1 MTARALTW
9 LLMAGT
15 LGVYPN
21 AVFAQQPAP
30 VPASPPV
37 QATPAEPGPP
47 VTPPP
52 AVAPTPPA
60 APIQA
65 TPPAPVTTPAPV
77 VPAPAVAPPALAV
90 PTVPAPPGVPVQQQ
104 NGQAPAQ
111 PGIAVP
117 EVQVIQPEP
126 VKPKVVVPQQA
137 AAPKQRPVQA
147 ATPAPAPQPAA
158 KPAPVVPTPVA
169 APQTVPVAQAV
180 EPGSQVKLAPAGG
193 EIAIEKYA
201 GSVSTVSAANIAS
214 SGSNNTTDALQQRV
228 AGVIVTDANGNSFQQ
243 EVNYRGFSSSA
254 VNGSPQGL
262 AVYQNGVRI
271 NEVYGDTVNWDMIPS
286 VAISDIAVIS
296 GNPVYGL
303 NAIGGAVTITMKDG
317 FNYQGTE
324 IDARAGSFGR
334 RQASIQSGAKSGN
347 LASYFAVEAVK
358 DDGWRD
364 QATSTVRR
372 AYGDLGYRD
381 ERGEYHFNVTGASN
395 KFGAA
400 AATPI
405 ELVNQRYGSVFTTP
419 QTSENQM
426 VMLSFNGAYALTKTT
441 KLSGNIYHRKFKN
454 KRVDGNV
461 SDVADCDPA
470 LDPALAGLL
479 CFGEPDNPLNFPPG
493 IPSLGLPIYGSIDR
507 SSVDADGFGGSVQVV
522 EKSKLFGL
530 GNQLLVGASIDM
542 GRLTTKSS
550 SELGVIDPTTF
561 VVSGLG
567 ITLTDAGVAGAGDNV
582 DSIKPV
588 DLGVRTNYYGFYIS
602 DTVDVTDKFA
612 VTLGGR
618 YNIAEITLRDQG
630 GISPELDG
638 NSRFQRFNPVVGGA
652 YKLAPN
658 ATLYGGYS
666 EANRAPT
673 PTELACSDPLRPC
686 LLENFLSAD
695 PPLKQVVSHTFE
707 GGLRGFFHVP
717 ATSGKLD
724 WSIGLYRAEND
735 DDIIS
740 VASAQQGRGY
750 FQNAGTTRRQG
761 VDLSVGYKDGRFSF
775 YSGYGYVDATFQSN
789 LELPSANNP
798 GAATTPCAGDPATN
812 CVLVTPGNKIAAVP
826 AHRFKAGF
834 EYFLTDKWLFGA
846 DLVAASDQFFRGDEN
861 NANPKLPGYATVNLH
876 TSYDVSKNVQVYG
889 LVNNVF
895 DNKYYLFGTYY
906 NSGDLSTIT
915 GQTFSDNR
923 TVVPGAPLAAYGGVK
938 IKF

>member
-1 MTARALTW
+1 MTTRRLSW

-15 LGVYPN
+15 LGVYPS

-30 VPASPPV
+30 TPVIPPV
-37 QATPAEPGPP
+37 QATPAVPAPP
-47 VTPPP
+47 VATPP
-52 AVAPTPPA
+52 ADAPTPPSPPA
-60 APIQA
+60 NV
-65 TPPAPVTTPAPV
+65 TPPVPSVPVPPNAPV
-77 VPAPAVAPPALAV
+77 
-90 PTVPAPPGVPVQQQ
+90 QQ
-104 NGQAPAQ
+104 NGQVPAQ

-126 VKPKVVVPQQA
+126 IKPKTVVPQQA
-137 AAPKQRPVQA
+137 AAPKKKPVQA
-147 ATPAPAPQPAA
+147 AAPAPQSAPKTAQAAA
-158 KPAPVVPTPVA
+158 KPAPVVAAPAPVA
-169 APQTVPVAQAV
+169 APPPEPVAQVV
-180 EPGSQVKLAPAGG
+180 EPGSQVKLSPVGG

-214 SGSNNTTDALQQRV
+214 GGSNNTTDALQQRV

-324 IDARAGSFGR
+324 IDVRAGSFGR
-334 RQASIQSGAKSGN
+334 RQASIQNGAKFGN
-347 LASYFAVEAVK
+347 LASYFAVEALK

-364 QATSTVRR
+364 FATSTVRR
-372 AYGDLGYRD
+372 AYADLGYKD
-381 ERGEYHFNVTGASN
+381 ARGEYHFNVTAASN

-419 QTSENQM
+419 QTSENKM
-426 VMLSFNGAYALTKTT
+426 AMLSFNGAYALTSSAR
-441 KLSGNIYHRKFKN
+441 LSGNMYYRKFKN

-470 LDPALAGLL
+470 LDPTLAGLL
-479 CFGEPDNPLNFPPG
+479 CFGELDNPLNFPPG
-493 IPSLGLPIYGSIDR
+493 ITSLGVPIYGSIDR

-542 GRLTTKSS
+542 GRLTSKSS
-550 SELGVIDPTTF
+550 SELGLIDPTTF
-561 VVSGLG
+561 VVGGLG
-567 ITLTDAGVAGAGDNV
+567 IILTDAGVAGAGDNV

-588 DLGVRTNYYGFYIS
+588 DLGVRTNYYGFYVS
-602 DTVDVTDKFA
+602 DTVDVTDKLA
-612 VTLGGR
+612 VTVGGR
-618 YNIAEITLRDQG
+618 YNIAEITLRDRSG
-630 GISPELDG
+630 TAPELDG
-638 NSRFQRFNPVVGGA
+638 NSRFQRFNPVIGGA

-724 WSIGLYRAEND
+724 WSLGLYRAEND

-761 VDLSVGYKDGRFSF
+761 VDVSVGYKDGRFSF

-789 LELPSANNP
+789 LELPSGNNP
-798 GAATTPCAGDPATN
+798 GAAKTPCAGDPTTN
-812 CVLVTPGNKIAAVP
+812 CVLVTPGNKIAGVP

-834 EYFLTDKWLFGA
+834 EYFVTDKWLFGA

-876 TSYDVSKNVQVYG
+876 TSYNVTKNVQLYG

-895 DNKYYLFGTYY
+895 DSKYYLFGTYY
-906 NSGDLSTIT
+906 NSGDLSTIS
-915 GQTFSDNR
+915 GGSYSDNR

-938 IKF
+938 VKF

>member
-1 MTARALTW
+1 MTARTLTW

-15 LGVYPN
+15 LGVYPG

-30 VPASPPV
+30 VPAVPPAQVAPPAPV
-37 QATPAEPGPP
+37 QATPVPATP
-47 VTPPP
+47 VTPPSP
-52 AVAPTPPA
+52 PTTVTPPSPVAPVQPS
-60 APIQA
+60 
-65 TPPAPVTTPAPV
+65 APV
-77 VPAPAVAPPALAV
+77 
-90 PTVPAPPGVPVQQQ
+90 QQ

-126 VKPKVVVPQQA
+126 VKPKAVVPKEAAAPKRKPVQA
-137 AAPKQRPVQA
+137 AAPQ
-147 ATPAPAPQPAA
+147 PAPAPVTATAQPAA
-158 KPAPVVPTPVA
+158 VPA
-169 APQTVPVAQAV
+169 AP
-180 EPGSQVKLAPAGG
+180 EIGSQVKLAPAGG
-193 EIAIEKYA
+193 EIAVEKYA
-201 GSVSTVSAANIAS
+201 GSVSTISAADIAS

-324 IDARAGSFGR
+324 IDARFGSFGR
-334 RQASIQSGAKSGN
+334 RQVSVQNGAKFGN
-347 LASYFAVEAVK
+347 LASYFAVEAIK

-372 AYGDLGYRD
+372 AYGDLGYKD
-381 ERGEYHFNVTGASN
+381 ERSEYHFNVTGASN

-405 ELVNQRYGSVFTTP
+405 ELVNQRYGSIYTSP

-426 VMLSFNGAYALTKTT
+426 VMLSFNGAYALTNST
-441 KLSGNIYHRKFKN
+441 KLSGNMYYRKFKN

-479 CFGEPDNPLNFPPG
+479 CFGELDNPLNYPAG
-493 IPSLGLPIYGSIDR
+493 IPSLGVPIYGSIDR
-507 SSVDADGFGGSVQVV
+507 SSVDADSFGGSVQVV
-522 EKSKLFGL
+522 EKSKLFGH

-542 GRLTTKSS
+542 GRLTSKSS
-550 SELGVIDPTTF
+550 SELGLIDPTTF

-567 ITLTDAGVAGAGDNV
+567 VTLTDAGVAGAGDNV

-602 DTVDVTDKFA
+602 DTVDVTDQLA
-612 VTLGGR
+612 VTFGGR

-630 GISPELDG
+630 GISPELDS
-638 NSRFQRFNPVVGGA
+638 NSRFQRFNPVIGGA

-724 WSIGLYRAEND
+724 WSLGLYRAEND

-750 FQNAGTTRRQG
+750 FQNAGVTRRQG

-798 GAATTPCAGDPATN
+798 GAAVTPCAGDPTTN
-812 CVLVTPGNKIAAVP
+812 CVLVTPGNKIAGVP

-861 NANPKLPGYATVNLH
+861 NANPKLPGYAIVNLH
-876 TSYDVSKNVQVYG
+876 TSYDVSKNVQLYG

-906 NSGDLSTIT
+906 NSGDLSTISGGAFT
-915 GQTFSDNR
+915 DNR